1 MSASLCKVFLIG
13 RLGDDP
19 VTRFMADGAQVGNMR
34 LATTDRW
41 KDKTTGE
48 AKEAT
53 EWHNVVT
60 RGKSAKF
67 AEDYLKKGMLVYV
80 EGNLRTRKFKD
91 KSGNDRQITEV
102 IAMRVEALGPGRAER
117 PEPTPVPTPR
127 VPAQS
132 SVDNDEGDIPF

>member
-1 MSASLCKVFLIG
+1 MNVNKVILIG

-19 VTRFMADGAQVGNMR
+19 VTRFMPDGAQLGNMR

-41 KDKTTGE
+41 KDKNTGE

-67 AEDYLKKGMLVYV
+67 VEDYLKKGMLVYV

-91 KSGNDRQITEV
+91 KNGNDRQITEV
-102 IAMRVEALGPGRAER
+102 IAMRVESLGPGRAER
-117 PEPTPVPTPR
+117 PEPAPAPR
-127 VPAQS
+127 PPAQRAPEE
-132 SVDNDEGDIPF
+132 DEDSIPF

>member
-1 MSASLCKVFLIG
+1 MNVNKVILIG

-19 VTRFMADGAQVGNMR
+19 VTRFMADGAQIGNMR

-41 KDKTTGE
+41 KDKNTGE

-102 IAMRVEALGPGRAER
+102 IAMRVESLGPGRAER
-117 PEPTPVPTPR
+117 PEPAPAPR
-127 VPAQS
+127 APAQRPPEE
-132 SVDNDEGDIPF
+132 DEDTIPF